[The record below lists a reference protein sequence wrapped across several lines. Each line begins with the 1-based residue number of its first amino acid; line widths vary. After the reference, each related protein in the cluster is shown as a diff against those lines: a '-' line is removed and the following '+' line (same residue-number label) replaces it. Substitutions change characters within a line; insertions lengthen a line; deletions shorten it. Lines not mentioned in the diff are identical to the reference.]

1 MTPLTQL
8 LLLVVAID
16 DAVGLVLFSASFG
29 IAQALEVGT
38 ISIVAVVLEPII
50 EIIVSLG
57 LGAAIGFALYY
68 LERFFFSRSKRLSL
82 SVSFV
87 LLTVG
92 ISMLDF
98 HIGAVHIRFSLLLVC
113 MMTGTV
119 FCNICHF
126 SEELM
131 ERVDRWTG
139 PLSILFFVI
148 SGAEMDLEILSN
160 PLILMVGII
169 FIASRSLGKYFGSY
183 YSCRMS
189 HASPEISKYLGITL
203 LPQAGVALG
212 MAQTAAQL
220 GDGAMIRNV
229 VLFAVLIYELV
240 GPVCTKWALTKAG
253 EIHPE
258 GKTNARIANAER

>member
-1 MTPLTQL
+1 M
-8 LLLVVAID
+8 
-16 DAVGLVLFSASFG
+16 GLVLFSASFG
-29 IAQALEVGT
+29 IAQAIELGS
-38 ISIVAVVLEPII
+38 ISIIAVVLEPII
-50 EIIVSLG
+50 EIVVSLA
-57 LGAAIGFALYY
+57 LGALIGFALDYA
-68 LERFFFSRSKRLSL
+68 ERFFFSRSKRLSL

-98 HIGAVHIRFSLLLVC
+98 HIGPVHVSFSLLLVC

-119 FCNICHF
+119 FCNVCNF

-148 SGAEMDLEILSN
+148 SGAEMDLNILSN
-160 PLILMVGII
+160 PLILLVGVVFLI
-169 FIASRSLGKYFGSY
+169 FRSLGKYFGAWW
-183 YSCRMS
+183 SCHMC
-189 HASPEISKYLGITL
+189 HADAKVTKYLGITL

-212 MAQTAAQL
+212 MAQTAALL

-229 VLFAVLIYELV
+229 VLFSVLIYELV

-258 GKTNARIANAER
+258 GRTNARVANSEKQA